1 MRSSQNPFP
10 LGDDEKS
17 TPPPSAQRA
26 KPVTPE
32 FKAAFHSSIPV
43 PAVSERKTRNATDD
57 TMPKDT
63 HTLFKLDRAIAEAED
78 EHELAQAIQASLK
91 DSTAASSE
99 KMAAAE
105 QLTNAS
111 IKLLDL
117 RKQRKTA
124 EQALEKAE
132 RAKQNATK
140 QAAASREAMLAAM
153 QALSMSDSIYGI
165 TSQTL
170 FSKPENTETQRPQQT
185 YNSRCYT
192 DITNPLFSANYDP
205 WAVESALKRV
215 LGTDEEMENA
225 LPGMRD
231 LNNLL
236 SSIFFIERDALTQPI
251 LENLKSLT
259 RELLLQRKRYFTKMD
274 PGSSVLYELKTL
286 FPTDFDAFFGA
297 SLKPR

>member
-1 MRSSQNPFP
+1 
-10 LGDDEKS
+10 
-17 TPPPSAQRA
+17 
-26 KPVTPE
+26 
-32 FKAAFHSSIPV
+32 
-43 PAVSERKTRNATDD
+43 
-57 TMPKDT
+57 
-63 HTLFKLDRAIAEAED
+63 
-78 EHELAQAIQASLK
+78 
-91 DSTAASSE
+91 
-99 KMAAAE
+99 
-105 QLTNAS
+105 
-111 IKLLDL
+111 
-117 RKQRKTA
+117 
-124 EQALEKAE
+124 
-132 RAKQNATK
+132 
-140 QAAASREAMLAAM
+140 
-153 QALSMSDSIYGI
+153 
-165 TSQTL
+165 
-170 FSKPENTETQRPQQT
+170 
-185 YNSRCYT
+185 
-192 DITNPLFSANYDP
+192 LFSANYDP